1 MQAHPD
7 WESWL
12 ANLWDGEP
20 PSAVVETILSWVRNQ
35 TQAEIAFLL
44 LPDPSGWWVD
54 FAYVVGTRAEQLQG
68 LRLRP
73 EETLLER
80 TLTESLPWHYQQP
93 RPQASER
100 ISLMKSGEG
109 VFSGCAI
116 PLPGLSGSALG
127 VLNTPTAQDKDTLSL
142 LYSLAPILSL
152 LVMVEQLHTEQTHS
166 AQVLSWLAEL
176 PSLLGDEVSL
186 QNSLQAIGTLLRSF
200 APLGGGVWLYDESRT
215 ALVCAH
221 RYGMQFFE
229 DTVSENQLPPHWQE
243 EPCEFTVRERLY
255 RLYPLRG
262 RNRVWGFI
270 GIALPLENPLLIE
283 YVPKLI
289 PQFALLIAQAM
300 LYEQTAR
307 RAQHMTTLFHFSLKL
322 GEVHTPPEVLNLM
335 ALTAREI
342 VPHDFAVVY
351 FPDPKSND
359 LLMPLLVMPEH
370 PALWNHFPPV
380 RNSLPG
386 WVYEFNAPLACRDLA
401 NDPRHQKAPLPNG
414 FASALTVPLQVAERP
429 LGVLVL
435 LTTSPRDFTLLEV
448 ELLFT
453 LANAGA
459 LRLHA
464 LEYASYA

>member
-1 MQAHPD
+1 M
-7 WESWL
+7 
-12 ANLWDGEP
+12 
-20 PSAVVETILSWVRNQ
+20 RYQ

-54 FAYVVGTRAEQLQG
+54 FAYVVGSRANQLQG

-109 VFSGCAI
+109 VFSGWAV
-116 PLPGLSGSALG
+116 PLPGLAGSALG
-127 VLNTPTAQDKDTLSL
+127 ILNTPTHHDAAVLGL
-142 LYSLAPILSL
+142 LQSLAPVLSL
-152 LVMVEQLHTEQTHS
+152 LVMTNQVRTEQAHS
-166 AQVLSWLAEL
+166 AQVLSWLAEI
-176 PSLLGDEVSL
+176 PSLLGDELSL
-186 QNSLQAIGTLLRSF
+186 QNSLQAIGTLLRGF
-200 APLGGGVWLYDESRT
+200 APLGGGIWLYDESRT

-221 RYGMQFFE
+221 QYGIRFLE
-229 DTVSENQLPPHWQE
+229 DTVYANQLPSCWQE
-243 EPCEFTVRERLY
+243 EPCELTVQERLC
-255 RLYPLRG
+255 RLYPLRS
-262 RNRVWGFI
+262 RDCIWGFI
-270 GIALPLENPLLIE
+270 GVVLPSENPLLSN
-283 YVPKLI
+283 YVPMLI
-289 PQFALLIAQAM
+289 PHFSMLVAQAM

-307 RAQHMTTLFHFSLKL
+307 RVQHMTTLFHFSLKL
-322 GEVHTPPEVLNLM
+322 GEVRTPPEVLNLM
-335 ALTAREI
+335 AITAREI
-342 VPHDFAVVY
+342 VPHDFSVVY
-351 FPDPKSND
+351 FPDPKSDD

-370 PALWNHFPPV
+370 PALWNLFPPV

-401 NDPRHQKAPLPNG
+401 NDPRHQNAPLPNG
-414 FASALTVPLQVAERP
+414 FASALAVPLQVAERP

-459 LRLHA
+459 LRLHT
-464 LEYASYA
+464 LEYVPYA